1 MRQAEVRRIEG
12 RSWWTDMANRHW
24 INTRNQQRIKCAYEE
39 IVEVN
44 LNQSLYLTAISSG
57 SMLSA
62 ETESS
67 L

>member
-1 MRQAEVRRIEG
+1 
-12 RSWWTDMANRHW
+12 MANRHW